1 MRISMDISV
10 YLLKYQGEKIEQLEY
25 SQIIK
30 NLMYVINWTRF
41 RIAYL
46 VSKLSKILKLSKNR
60 SLENNTKGTQ
70 IFEVHHWLWAAPY
83 WLYIYIYKIQF
94 L

>member
-30 NLMYVINWTRF
+30 NLMYVIN
-41 RIAYL
+41 
-46 VSKLSKILKLSKNR
+46 
-60 SLENNTKGTQ
+60 
-70 IFEVHHWLWAAPY
+70 
-83 WLYIYIYKIQF
+83 
-94 L
+94 